1 MSTRPSRLSKIET
14 IDNPTITLNH
24 QGFHGNK
31 RHVYENNGPTIQ
43 YHDQFNLEFTAFD
56 KPISLSLSPNYDLF
70 HPDAQLTVF
79 NTDGSP
85 QTVEKVAPHE
95 YFVFKGHANNKEHQW
110 ARILLRK
117 DLE

>member
-14 IDNPTITLNH
+14 IDNPVITFKYD
-24 QGFHGNK
+24 GFHGNK
-31 RHVYENNGPTIQ
+31 RDLYSNNRNIQ
-43 YHDQFNLEFTAFD
+43 YHDQFDLEFTAFD
-56 KPISLSLSPNYDLF
+56 KSISLSLSPNVDLF

-85 QTVEKVAPHE
+85 NTIEKVIPHE
-95 YFVFKGHANNKEHQW
+95 YLIFKGYTNNKEHQW
-110 ARILLRK
+110 ARILIRK